1 MIISDVVDFLKGL
14 SPSELTG
21 IRELQRR
28 DLLQRA
34 SIYVTMAGDNTSIDN
49 YGNFNPVDSKIT
61 KLISILI
68 KKFTKMEL
76 ATLSWPT
83 LRQKCYCRK

>member
-1 MIISDVVDFLKGL
+1 MVYFNFEFDQSFLIISDVVDFLKGL

-49 YGNFNPVDSKIT
+49 YGNVLMLSLWKEIE
-61 KLISILI
+61 KLQKLFIFQFCLV
-68 KKFTKMEL
+68 KM
-76 ATLSWPT
+76 A
-83 LRQKCYCRK
+83 

>member
-1 MIISDVVDFLKGL
+1 MVNFSLWKVCVSSLEYKVVQFQFEIWQIYLLIISDVVDFLKGL

-49 YGNFNPVDSKIT
+49 YGKVLNVD
-61 KLISILI
+61 
-68 KKFTKMEL
+68 
-76 ATLSWPT
+76 
-83 LRQKCYCRK
+83 

>member
-1 MIISDVVDFLKGL
+1 MDFLKGL

-49 YGNFNPVDSKIT
+49 YGNVLNVDSKIAQ
-61 KLISILI
+61 IIYFSILFSENGI
-68 KKFTKMEL
+68 VQNLPKRVDNTDFSDIAAKVLF
-76 ATLSWPT
+76 
-83 LRQKCYCRK
+83 

>member
-1 MIISDVVDFLKGL
+1 MDFLKGL

-49 YGNFNPVDSKIT
+49 YGNVLNVD
-61 KLISILI
+61 
-68 KKFTKMEL
+68 
-76 ATLSWPT
+76 
-83 LRQKCYCRK
+83 